1 MRASVHSGTKRRDR
15 KGQYQKAP
23 NSMVLWLTLYH
34 SGYARIKANPVE
46 KFSTVAARTWDVG
59 TGISGFEITLGQ
71 CNLNCSRVNR
81 KRMVREERAL
91 LRGTC
96 VRYSLGSE
104 CGDSNA

>member
-34 SGYARIKANPVE
+34 RGYARIKAGPVE
-46 KFSTVAARTWDVG
+46 KFSTVAAKTWDVG

-71 CNLNCSRVNR
+71 CNFNGSRVSR
-81 KRMVREERAL
+81 ERMVCKERAL
-91 LRGTC
+91 PCGTG
-96 VRYSLGSE
+96 VG
-104 CGDSNA
+104 